1 MVKAIR
7 FRAAITALFG
17 FIGLVLA
24 FVTVYMFR
32 LDENHGSISA
42 LLFLTLISLVFTVGH
57 MIALGMM
64 IKKKRREN
72 L

>member
-1 MVKAIR
+1 MEKAIR

-17 FIGLVLA
+17 LIGLGLA
-24 FVTVYMFR
+24 IVTVYVFR
-32 LDENHGSISA
+32 LDKNHGSVNV
-42 LLFLTLISLVFTVGH
+42 LMLLTLLSVFFMVGH
-57 MIALGMM
+57 MIALTML